1 MTGLWFMVR
10 LLHDQAFLSGVIE
23 VLTGDV
29 MHISA
34 LGQSIVVLGSEKA
47 AIDLLDKRSA
57 SYSDR
62 PNFPMHDLYV
72 FVGIIKYYIVEA
84 YLWTLNLSTLALVK
98 ELVGQTCSHSCIM
111 ENNSISI
118 GSYPN
123 SLLLGRVAF
132 CSAKHRFSRATS
144 FCTIC

>member
-1 MTGLWFMVR
+1 MF
-10 LLHDQAFLSGVIE
+10 
-23 VLTGDV
+23 TGDV
-29 MHISA
+29 MHVSA

-72 FVGIIKYYIVEA
+72 FVGINKYYIVE
-84 YLWTLNLSTLALVK
+84 LWTLNPSILALVK